1 MKSSD
6 KPVISK
12 KWWTKEKPAD
22 IKGADLEKALGVC
35 EKALDDAKKKKDAE
49 SIDAALEALDDLD
62 EAVDSTVKECE
73 KKKLKDVVTVL
84 EKFEKLIDGERA
96 DLEKLKGALEQESGE
111 EESDDDAKGVL
122 KEEYRARMIKMLRAG
137 EQLQFCLGLNKQT
150 PAESF
155 LLLCNKRKP
164 ERLQKILKQTGDFST
179 RLLTFGTVKADGKIL
194 DLSLADNSKEPAQ
207 IAKTSKEYF
216 KSHRD
221 LKFRKVRV
229 HSAGQTFEE
238 EDPEE
243 QAASGVAGSA
253 GAGKNGSPQ
262 NGAAAGNEQNGNA
275 RQQAQG
281 DADQTNKRKLF
292 AQAKAKWM
300 AARDKAERDL
310 EVVKDGVRDHY
321 LNDVDQFP
329 IAVAKLKELDEIFD
343 NLNHDLRDA
352 LDEYVHT
359 PLNKKDLL
367 EQHAASARQI
377 VDTFADYVEASD
389 LLTAIDQKEF
399 ADVQIKAPLSAALR
413 ELEKT
418 LA

>member
-22 IKGADLEKALGVC
+22 IKGADLEKALAAC
-35 EKALDDAKKKKDAE
+35 EKALEEAKKKKDSE
-49 SIDAALEALDDLD
+49 SVDAALAALDDLD
-62 EAVDSTVKECE
+62 EAVETTVKECE

-84 EKFEKLIDGERA
+84 EKFEKLTGGERA
-96 DLEKLKGALEQESGE
+96 DLEKLQGALAKQADGE

-150 PAESF
+150 PADSF

-194 DLSLADNSKEPAQ
+194 DLNLADNSKEPAQ

-238 EDPEE
+238 EEPGEE
-243 QAASGVAGSA
+243 GAAGVAG
-253 GAGKNGSPQ
+253 
-262 NGAAAGNEQNGNA
+262 AGNLEA
-275 RQQAQG
+275 RI
-281 DADQTNKRKLF
+281 R
-292 AQAKAKWM
+292 
-300 AARDKAERDL
+300 KAEL
-310 EVVKDGVRDHY
+310 ANLVWAKVRSSIS
-321 LNDVDQFP
+321 DQ
-329 IAVAKLKELDEIFD
+329 IAQVQRELDAFD
-343 NLNHDLRDA
+343 DPDASTVHDGLSSLVDKLPDLGLDA
-352 LDEYVHT
+352 LSQSGNDDVY
-359 PLNKKDLL
+359 
-367 EQHAASARQI
+367 ASN
-377 VDTFADYVEASD
+377 
-389 LLTAIDQKEF
+389 
-399 ADVQIKAPLSAALR
+399 
-413 ELEKT
+413 LEKT
-418 LA
+418 RQRFLELRRLIANGGALQAIDSNPFGVSTNVVDTVSEAMDKFNSELSLA

>member
-6 KPVISK
+6 KPIISK
-12 KWWTKEKPAD
+12 KWWTKEKPGD
-22 IKGADLEKALGVC
+22 IKGSDLEKALGVC
-35 EKALDDAKKKKDAE
+35 EKALEDAKKKKDAE
-49 SIDAALEALDDLD
+49 SIDAALAALDDLD
-62 EAVDSTVKECE
+62 EAVDTTVKECE

-84 EKFEKLIDGERA
+84 EKFEKLSDGERS
-96 DLEKLKGALEQESGE
+96 DLEKLKGALEQDEDE
-111 EESDDDAKGVL
+111 EESDDDAKGVM

-137 EQLQFCLGLNKQT
+137 EELNFCMGLNKQT
-150 PAESF
+150 PEDSF

-179 RLLTFGTVKADGKIL
+179 RLLTFGSVKGDGKIL
-194 DLSLADNSKEPAQ
+194 DLNLADNSKEPAA
-207 IAKTSKEYF
+207 IAKTSKAYF
-216 KSHRD
+216 KAHRD

-238 EDPEE
+238 GDPDDQEAPGNE
-243 QAASGVAGSA
+243 QPKVASSNGSA
-253 GAGKNGSPQ
+253 Q
-262 NGAAAGNEQNGNA
+262 NGAARGNEQNGNA

-281 DADQTNKRKLF
+281 EAAETNKRKLF
-292 AQAKAKWM
+292 AKAKAKWM
-300 AARDKAERDL
+300 AARDQAERDL
-310 EVVKDGVRDHY
+310 EMVKDGVRDHY

-352 LDEYVHT
+352 LDQYVHT

-367 EQHAASARQI
+367 AQHAASARQI
-377 VDTFADYVEASD
+377 VDNFADYVEGSD